1 MPFGFKTKKDRERE
15 LEQEQ
20 QRLQLARLLAGQ
32 ERARQDQEKV
42 RQDRE
47 KERIARELHEARLK
61 DELNKKDAEIR
72 KQRQRLDTQVR
83 IAREE
88 EAKAREQVLAQE
100 RETQRLQSL
109 RELRNK
115 RLKSTEPENLRTL
128 RDNVRR
134 KYQLDI
140 AIWADRGVR
149 RPDRPLV
156 EKKMEE
162 ADALLDEI
170 LQIVNTWEKSDNV
183 FTDAEWELAEEI
195 KKRLL
200 VDGKRRWA
208 GNPPWG
214 EN

>member
-1 MPFGFKTKKDRERE
+1 MPLGFKTKKDRERE

-20 QRLQLARLLAGQ
+20 QRLQLARLLADQ
-32 ERARQDQEKV
+32 ERARQDQEKA

-72 KQRQRLDTQVR
+72 KQRQRLDTQAR

-88 EAKAREQVLAQE
+88 EAKAREQALAQE
-100 RETQRLQSL
+100 RETQRLQNL

-115 RLKSTEPENLRTL
+115 RLKSTEPENLRAL

-140 AIWADRGVR
+140 AIWADRGIR
-149 RPDRPLV
+149 RPNRPIV
-156 EKKMEE
+156 VKKMEE

-170 LQIVNTWEKSDNV
+170 LQTVNTWEKSDNV

-195 KKRLL
+195 KRRLL

-208 GNPPWG
+208 ENPPW
-214 EN
+214 N

>member
-1 MPFGFKTKKDRERE
+1 MGFKTKKDRERE

-20 QRLQLARLLAGQ
+20 QRLQLARLLADQ
-32 ERARQDQEKV
+32 ERARQDQEKA

-72 KQRQRLDTQVR
+72 KQRQRLDTQAR

-88 EAKAREQVLAQE
+88 EAKAREQALAQE
-100 RETQRLQSL
+100 RETQRLQNL

-115 RLKSTEPENLRTL
+115 RLKSTEPENLRAL

-140 AIWADRGVR
+140 AIWADRGIR
-149 RPDRPLV
+149 RPNRPIV
-156 EKKMEE
+156 VKKMEE

-170 LQIVNTWEKSDNV
+170 LQTVNTWEKSDNV

-195 KKRLL
+195 KRRLL

-208 GNPPWG
+208 ENPPW
-214 EN
+214 N